1 MRVPA
6 KALAALCL
14 ALGCATP
21 STPFEGHPV
30 LAAIKFDG
38 NKSISAKDLE
48 EHIATA
54 ETSGFFSK
62 TAHYYDA
69 DLFTI
74 DQKRMLRWYNGKG
87 FYEAKITGV
96 DETRDDQGRVTL
108 LVHLD
113 EGRRAIVRKLDFE
126 GTDLLQKDELHS
138 INEMLLIHPGDG
150 FDEEGYDKSKDIFLD
165 QLREHGFAEAQV
177 TGAVKVM
184 PEDGVAEIL
193 LKADTGPRYTFGK
206 VIVTG
211 NRAIPADQ
219 IAQATGINK
228 GDQYSIL
235 AMELAQQHVYNL
247 GTFSGVRVGLEP
259 LGDTPV
265 ASVRVNVREA
275 PFQTVRGGIGG
286 QIEERRWELPRL
298 RGEYTNRSLWGG
310 LRRLELGTTVGYAF
324 VPSIVSFDKDS
335 SGIVTQSSAQ
345 LTVPN
350 FYYPGLDAVAR
361 GEFAREFQSG
371 FSYDEVAARFSL
383 VYRRG
388 RHSLSPSLNFVRY
401 FFIQIHTGLSQ
412 VLSQAGGKVGILH
425 DCPDACTLTY
435 PELRYTYDARDNVI
449 ETLEGFYATL
459 DLQQTL
465 KPGSFTY
472 FRVEP
477 EVRFYRGLFRYLTLA
492 TRAQYGGLFNE
503 GGSET
508 SPFTQRFFGG
518 GQGYQRGYAP
528 LQQGPKL
535 GSKPNAAGFAT
546 DAVPV
551 GGKSALLLSAEL
563 RLRADYLLNHL
574 GFVAFVDASRIG
586 DDPKQPW
593 KGGLEIAPGLGVRY
607 ITAFG
612 PVRLDVAWLANPKDV
627 TAQMSTDISGNIVVR
642 DTRVSAFCPSSDGTC
657 VHQARLAYHLTLGEA
672 F

>member
-1 MRVPA
+1 MHQKA

-14 ALGCATP
+14 AFACATP

-38 NKSISAKDLE
+38 NKSISSKDLE

-54 ETSGFFSK
+54 ATSGFFTK

-74 DQKRMLRWYNGKG
+74 DQKRLLRWYNDKG

-96 DETRDDQGRVTL
+96 DETRDDAGRVTL
-108 LVHLD
+108 LVHID

-126 GTDLLQKDELHS
+126 GLDLLRKEEVTS
-138 INEMLLIHPGDG
+138 INETLLIHPGDG
-150 FDEEGYDKSKDIFLD
+150 FDEEAYEKSKDIFLD
-165 QLREHGFAEAQV
+165 QLREHGFAEAKIS
-177 TGAVKVM
+177 GAVKVM
-184 PEDGVAEIL
+184 PEQGEAEIA
-193 LKADTGPRYTFGK
+193 LKAETGPRFTFGK
-206 VIVTG
+206 VIVSG

-228 GDQYSIL
+228 GDQYSIV

-298 RGEYTNRSLWGG
+298 RGEYTNRSLFGG
-310 LRRLELGTTVGYAF
+310 LRRLELASTVGYAF
-324 VPSIVSFDKDS
+324 VPSIVSFDKES
-335 SGIVTQSSAQ
+335 SGIVTLSSAQ
-345 LTVPN
+345 LTIPN

-388 RHSLSPSLNFVRY
+388 RHTISPSLNFVRY
-401 FFIQIHTGLSQ
+401 FLIQIHTGLSQ
-412 VLSQAGGKVGILH
+412 VLSQAGGKIGIFR
-425 DCPDACTLTY
+425 DCPDSCTLTY

-449 ETLEGFYATL
+449 ETLEGFYATV

-477 EVRFYRGLFRYLTLA
+477 EVRFYRGLYRYLTLA

-503 GGSET
+503 SGGEST
-508 SPFTQRFFGG
+508 PFTQRFFGG

-535 GSKPNAAGFAT
+535 GSKPNDNGFAS
-546 DAVPV
+546 DAVPI

-563 RLRADYLLNHL
+563 RVRADYVLNHL

-593 KGGLEIAPGLGVRY
+593 KGGLEIAPGLGIRY

-612 PVRLDVAWLANPKDV
+612 PVRLDVAYLANPKDV
-627 TAQMSTDISGNIVVR
+627 IAQMSTDASGNVVVK

-657 VHQARLAYHLTLGEA
+657 VHQSRIAYHLTLGEA